1 MVFLYDLPGIMC
13 QTVTGQRRVQTGDN
27 RYGNPVYESEEVDL
41 PGCSFQPLDNTLE
54 THDDQDQV
62 TSRWKL
68 YAPPS
73 IDLTSL
79 DYITV
84 NGVLY
89 EFDGQVM
96 VWPGPTGIPHHA
108 EAFLKLVEG

>member
-1 MVFLYDLPGIMC
+1 MLRLPGIMC
-13 QTVTGQRRVQTGDN
+13 QTITGMRRVQNGVN
-27 RYGNPVYESEEVDL
+27 RYNNPVYDSEAVTL
-41 PGCSFQPLDNTLE
+41 TGCSFQPLDNTLE
-54 THDDQDQV
+54 VHDDQDQV

-68 YAPPS
+68 FAPPTV
-73 IDLTSL
+73 DLTSL

-84 NGVLY
+84 NGVDY

-96 VWPGPTGIPHHA
+96 VWPGTNGQPHHV